1 MGFFLKENLYRTTFT
16 KFGVHKVK
24 PEVEG
29 IIEIRASTT
38 TSPRPLF
45 W

>member
-16 KFGVHKVK
+16 KIWCREK

-29 IIEIRASTT
+29 IIEIRACTT